1 MIYILKL
8 LTISCSVLLYTEIY
22 GLNPFNFRPFNCPK
36 CLSFWVTLIYL
47 FCRFNFIDFDYK
59 ELSLLALTPITTLIL
74 WKLTKPF

>member
-47 FCRFNFIDFDYK
+47 FFDFS
-59 ELSLLALTPITTLIL
+59 LINLTLLALTPITTLIL